1 MTVQAAICAQRHFHS
16 VHISVHTVGRGREGC
31 YLAKAQY
38 VPISC
43 LLPAP
48 GLPSSHAT
56 WRTRQ
61 KHCARRKTSPHL
73 ANIGASLEDIAAGA
87 IGTIFQ
93 STVDNE
99 AKHFNYYDPQK
110 KDKHYICAHYES
122 F

>member
-1 MTVQAAICAQRHFHS
+1 MSPLAA
-16 VHISVHTVGRGREGC
+16 C
-31 YLAKAQY
+31 YLHQACQ
-38 VPISC
+38 
-43 LLPAP
+43 
-48 GLPSSHAT
+48 GSHAT

-73 ANIGASLEDIAAGA
+73 PNIGASLEDIAAGA

-110 KDKHYICAHYES
+110 KDKHYIVPTMKVFDRNMILVDFSHS
-122 F
+122 GLSLITF